1 MAHSV
6 AYERRRR
13 VAIQALWENVGAFS
27 ATLRT
32 APPDVRAIALQT
44 FEAEAARLLG
54 PGSPLLKEMVR
65 ALRCGI
71 SGAPKPTPHRP

>member
-1 MAHSV
+1 MAHSG

-13 VAIQALWENVGAFS
+13 VAIEALWENVCAFR

-32 APPDVRAIALQT
+32 VPPAVRDIAIET

-54 PGSPLLKEMVR
+54 PGSPLLKEMVH
-65 ALRCGI
+65 ALRRGLP
-71 SGAPKPTPHRP
+71 GAPKPTVHRA

>member
-6 AYERRRR
+6 AYERRRQA
-13 VAIQALWENVGAFS
+13 AIQALWENVGAFS

-32 APPDVRAIALQT
+32 VPPDVRAIALQH

-54 PGSPLLKEMVR
+54 PGSPLLKKMVH

-71 SGAPKPTPHRP
+71 SSMPKPTPRRP

>member
-1 MAHSV
+1 MAHSE
-6 AYERRRR
+6 AYERRRQ

-32 APPDVRAIALQT
+32 VPPEVRAIALQT

-54 PGSPLLKEMVR
+54 PGSPLLKEMVH
-65 ALRCGI
+65 ALRCAI
-71 SGAPKPTPHRP
+71 TRAPKPTPYRP